1 MNNKN
6 GIITDCNTVRVLI
19 RAFMSGDTSPVR
31 EQAIYAFF
39 AAHPA
44 GSLDDDLEQYR
55 PMFDWYAGMSLPI
68 TTNRKSKLLKRIA
81 VAASFILTAVT
92 ALYIA
97 IPAKTEESQN
107 ELYAQYKG
115 SYIIRNGKRI
125 TDIKEIYQIVTDAE
139 RRADSLTNLYPDDI
153 EIINNIN
160 RQLANDALSGISDR
174 ALAAQILA
182 DITDSDIHSHH
193 IQ

>member
-1 MNNKN
+1 MINKN
-6 GIITDCNTVRVLI
+6 GIITDSDTATALI
-19 RAFMSGDTSPVR
+19 KAFLDGDTSPVQ

-39 AAHPA
+39 AANSP
-44 GSLDDDLEQYR
+44 GSLKDDLEQYR
-55 PMFDWYAGMSLPI
+55 PMFAWYAALNVPAPAK
-68 TTNRKSKLLKRIA
+68 RKKKLFSRIA
-81 VAASFILTAVT
+81 VAAVCFFAVAT
-92 ALYIA
+92 IA
-97 IPAKTEESQN
+97 FSTIGNRSEEN

-153 EIINNIN
+153 EIIDNIN

-174 ALAAQILA
+174 AIAAQILA